1 MRKTIP
7 FITCPKC
14 TGGSMFVAVE
24 NNIEMLMCDRG
35 DALTAV
41 EDNVNMITSYRE
53 ICDFKSPLR
62 AMQLRLD
69 MVRAQTKEMQS
80 FLMLGKSGRRIKD
93 RFLIGEISVK
103 KFKSIMYMLENA
115 KDGCGLN
122 TEQQMTVSNLK
133 WQCRLWLDGKMT
145 STDYV
150 DQVDRIVDEYKGE

>member
-1 MRKTIP
+1 
-7 FITCPKC
+7 
-14 TGGSMFVAVE
+14 MFVAVE
-24 NNIEMLMCDRG
+24 NNIEMLMCDGG
-35 DALTAV
+35 DVFAAV
-41 EDNVNMITSYRE
+41 EDNVNMITCYRDT
-53 ICDFKSPLR
+53 CDFKSPLR
-62 AMQLRLD
+62 AMQLRFD
-69 MVRAQTKEMQS
+69 MLRDQTKEMQS

-122 TEQQMTVSNLK
+122 VEQQLTVSNLK

-145 STDYV
+145 TDDYV